1 MEISKLN
8 VFNFLNKSQK
18 TTVPL
23 VLLCPTFPYMFGE
36 EGVKVFILKNCW
48 SRLLVRNLLPVKPTK
63 RLVKP
68 CWKTS

>member
-48 SRLLVRNLLPVKPTK
+48 SRLLVRNL
-63 RLVKP
+63 
-68 CWKTS
+68 